1 MSLPHCPVRTTGDW
15 PGHYPSNR
23 AAAWPWG
30 QEKSLTFTK
39 HPLWVKHGPLKELS
53 STWSGNLLCLEFIFY
68 PLHVREL
75 RLRGKENH
83 PSSYRRKAA
92 NKRFELGQPVSQ
104 PELKILLHGDAA
116 SYEHVCMCVC
126 VGPDTYMSHKSL
138 PFVLS
143 MDTTPWNL
151 PSHSPQA
158 QKGPSSQKGC
168 SSQGCCSTPS
178 ILLCSLLRP

>member
-53 STWSGNLLCLEFIFY
+53 STWSGSLLCLEFIFY

-138 PFVLS
+138 PFVLVHGHH
-143 MDTTPWNL
+143 TLEPAFT
-151 PSHSPQA
+151 
-158 QKGPSSQKGC
+158 
-168 SSQGCCSTPS
+168 
-178 ILLCSLLRP
+178 